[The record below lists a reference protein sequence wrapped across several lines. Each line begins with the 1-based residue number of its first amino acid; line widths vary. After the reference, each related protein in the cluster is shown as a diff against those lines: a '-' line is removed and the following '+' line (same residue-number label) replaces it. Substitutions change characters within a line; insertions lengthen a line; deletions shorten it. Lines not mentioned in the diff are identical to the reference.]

1 MSLEHVLAIV
11 GAIVP
16 VASAIAS
23 ALNQHVRDAQTKGEA
38 VPSWLLHV
46 VAMINVAALNG
57 DKVVQ
62 LVKLVRG
69 GK

>member
-1 MSLEHVLAIV
+1 MSLDVLISLAGIV
-11 GAIVP
+11 VP
-16 VASAIAS
+16 VASAVAS
-23 ALNQHVRDAQTKGEA
+23 MLNQHVRDAQANGKA

-46 VAMINVAALNG
+46 VALVNAAALNG

-62 LVKLVRG
+62 LVKLVRC

>member
-1 MSLEHVLAIV
+1 MNIEHALAIV

-23 ALNQHVRDAQTKGEA
+23 ALNQHVRDAQAKGES

-46 VAMINVAALNG
+46 VTLVNAAALNG

-62 LVKLVRG
+62 LVKLMRG
-69 GK
+69 TK

>member
-1 MSLEHVLAIV
+1 MSLDVLISLAGIV
-11 GAIVP
+11 VP

-23 ALNQHVRDAQTKGEA
+23 MLNQHVRDAQAKGAA
-38 VPSWLLHV
+38 VPSWLLHI
-46 VAMINVAALNG
+46 VALVNAAALNG

>member
-1 MSLEHVLAIV
+1 MSLEHALAIV

-23 ALNQHVRDAQTKGEA
+23 AFNQHIRDAQAKGEA
-38 VPSWLLHV
+38 VPSWLVHV
-46 VAMINVAALNG
+46 VALVNVAALNG

-69 GK
+69 AK

>member
-1 MSLEHVLAIV
+1 MSIEHALAIV

-23 ALNQHVRDAQTKGEA
+23 ALNQHVRDVQSKGEA

-46 VAMINVAALNG
+46 IAMVNAAALNG

>member
-1 MSLEHVLAIV
+1 MSLEHALAIV

-16 VASAIAS
+16 IASAIAS
-23 ALNQHVRDAQTKGEA
+23 ALNQHVRDAQAKGET
-38 VPSWLLHV
+38 VPSWLLHIVAV
-46 VAMINVAALNG
+46 VNAAALNG

-69 GK
+69 AK

>member
-1 MSLEHVLAIV
+1 MSSEHALAIV

-23 ALNQHVRDAQTKGEA
+23 ALNQHVRDAQVKGEA
-38 VPSWLLHV
+38 IPSWLLHV
-46 VAMINVAALNG
+46 VTVVNAAALNG

-69 GK
+69 AK

>member
-1 MSLEHVLAIV
+1 MSLEHALAIV

-16 VASAIAS
+16 IASAIAS
-23 ALNQHVRDAQTKGEA
+23 ALNQHVRDAQAKGET
-38 VPSWLLHV
+38 VPSWLLHIVDV
-46 VAMINVAALNG
+46 VNAAALNG

-69 GK
+69 AK

>member
-1 MSLEHVLAIV
+1 MSLDVLITIAGV
-11 GAIVP
+11 VVP

-23 ALNQHVRDAQTKGEA
+23 ALNQHVRDAQAKGES

-46 VAMINVAALNG
+46 VAVVNAAALNG

-69 GK
+69 LK

>member
-1 MSLEHVLAIV
+1 MSLDVLITIAGV
-11 GAIVP
+11 VVP

-23 ALNQHVRDAQTKGEA
+23 ALNQHVRDAQAKGES

-46 VAMINVAALNG
+46 VAVVNAAALNG

-69 GK
+69 AK

>member
-1 MSLEHVLAIV
+1 MTLEHALAIV

-23 ALNQHVRDAQTKGEA
+23 GLNQHVREAQVKGET
-38 VPSWLLHV
+38 VPSWLVHV
-46 VAMINVAALNG
+46 VALVNVAALNG
-57 DKVVQ
+57 DKVAQ

>member
-1 MSLEHVLAIV
+1 MTIEHALAIV

-23 ALNQHVRDAQTKGEA
+23 ALNQHVRDAQAKGES

-46 VAMINVAALNG
+46 VAVVNAAALNG

-69 GK
+69 AK

>member
-1 MSLEHVLAIV
+1 MSLDVLITIAGV
-11 GAIVP
+11 VVP

-23 ALNQHVRDAQTKGEA
+23 ALNQHVRDAQAKGES

-46 VAMINVAALNG
+46 VAVVNAAALNG

-62 LVKLVRG
+62 IVKLVRG
-69 GK
+69 AK

>member
-1 MSLEHVLAIV
+1 MTLEHALAIV

-16 VASAIAS
+16 AASAIAS
-23 ALNQHVRDAQTKGEA
+23 ALNQHVRDTQAKGES
-38 VPSWLLHV
+38 VPLWLLRV
-46 VAMINVAALNG
+46 VTLVNAAALNG

-69 GK
+69 PK

>member
-1 MSLEHVLAIV
+1 MTLEHALAIV

-23 ALNQHVRDAQTKGEA
+23 ALNQHVRDTQAKGET
-38 VPSWLLHV
+38 VPAWLLRLVAV
-46 VAMINVAALNG
+46 VNVAALNG

-69 GK
+69 AK

>member
-1 MSLEHVLAIV
+1 L
-11 GAIVP
+11 
-16 VASAIAS
+16 
-23 ALNQHVRDAQTKGEA
+23 

-46 VAMINVAALNG
+46 VAAVNAAALNG

-69 GK
+69 AK

>member
-1 MSLEHVLAIV
+1 MTLEHALAIV

-16 VASAIAS
+16 IASAIAS
-23 ALNQHVRDAQTKGEA
+23 ALNQHVRDAQAKGA
-38 VPSWLLHV
+38 TVPSWLLHV
-46 VAMINVAALNG
+46 VALVNAAALNG

-69 GK
+69 AK

>member
-1 MSLEHVLAIV
+1 MSLDVLISLAGIV
-11 GAIVP
+11 VP

-23 ALNQHVRDAQTKGEA
+23 ALNQHVRDAQAKGVS
-38 VPSWLLHV
+38 VPAWLLHLVAV
-46 VAMINVAALNG
+46 VNIAALNG

>member
-1 MSLEHVLAIV
+1 MSLDVLITIAGV
-11 GAIVP
+11 VVP

-23 ALNQHVRDAQTKGEA
+23 ALNHHVRDAQAKGES
-38 VPSWLLHV
+38 VPSWLLHIVAV
-46 VAMINVAALNG
+46 VNAAALNG

-69 GK
+69 AK

>member
-1 MSLEHVLAIV
+1 MSLEHALAVV

-23 ALNQHVRDAQTKGEA
+23 ALNQHVRDAQTKGKT
-38 VPSWLLHV
+38 VPSWMLHV
-46 VAMINVAALNG
+46 VALVNAAALNG

>member
-1 MSLEHVLAIV
+1 MSLDVLISLAGV
-11 GAIVP
+11 VVP

-23 ALNQHVRDAQTKGEA
+23 MLNQHVRDAQAKGA
-38 VPSWLLHV
+38 TVPSWLLHV
-46 VAMINVAALNG
+46 VALVNAAALNG

-69 GK
+69 AK

>member
-1 MSLEHVLAIV
+1 MTLEHALAIV
-11 GAIVP
+11 GATVP

-23 ALNQHVRDAQTKGEA
+23 ALNQHVRDAQANGEA
-38 VPSWLLHV
+38 VASWLLHV
-46 VAMINVAALNG
+46 VTLVNAAALNG

-69 GK
+69 AK

>member
-1 MSLEHVLAIV
+1 MTLEHALAIV

-23 ALNQHVRDAQTKGEA
+23 ALNQHVRDAQAKGET
-38 VPSWLLHV
+38 VPSWLLHIVAV
-46 VAMINVAALNG
+46 VNAAALNG

-69 GK
+69 AK

>member
-1 MSLEHVLAIV
+1 MTLEHALAIV

-23 ALNQHVRDAQTKGEA
+23 GLNQHVRDAQAKTET

-46 VAMINVAALNG
+46 VAVVNAAALNG

>member
-1 MSLEHVLAIV
+1 MSLEHALAIV

-16 VASAIAS
+16 IASAIAS
-23 ALNQHVRDAQTKGEA
+23 ALNQHVRDAQAKGET
-38 VPSWLLHV
+38 VPSWLLHIVAV
-46 VAMINVAALNG
+46 VNAAALNG
-57 DKVVQ
+57 DKVAQ

>member
-1 MSLEHVLAIV
+1 MSLEHALAIV

-23 ALNQHVRDAQTKGEA
+23 AFNQHIRDAQAKGEA
-38 VPSWLLHV
+38 VPSWLVHV
-46 VAMINVAALNG
+46 VALVNVAALNG

>member
-1 MSLEHVLAIV
+1 MTIDILISLAGIV
-11 GAIVP
+11 VP

-23 ALNQHVRDAQTKGEA
+23 ALNQHVRDAQAKGQTLSA
-38 VPSWLLHV
+38 WLLHLVAV
-46 VAMINVAALNG
+46 VNAAALNG

>member
-1 MSLEHVLAIV
+1 MTLEHALAIV

-16 VASAIAS
+16 IFSAIAS
-23 ALNQHVRDAQTKGEA
+23 ALNQHVRDAQAKGES
-38 VPSWLLHV
+38 VPAWLLHV
-46 VAMINVAALNG
+46 VALVNAAALNG

-69 GK
+69 AK

>member
-1 MSLEHVLAIV
+1 MTLEHALAIV

-16 VASAIAS
+16 IASAIAS
-23 ALNQHVRDAQTKGEA
+23 ALNQHVRDAQAKGEA
-38 VPSWLLHV
+38 VPSWLLHFVAV
-46 VAMINVAALNG
+46 VNVAALNG

>member
-1 MSLEHVLAIV
+1 MTLEHALAIV

-23 ALNQHVRDAQTKGEA
+23 ALNQHVRDAQAKGQTVSA
-38 VPSWLLHV
+38 WLLHV
-46 VAMINVAALNG
+46 VALVNVAALNG
-57 DKVVQ
+57 DKVMQ
-62 LVKLVRG
+62 FVKLVRG

>member
-1 MSLEHVLAIV
+1 MSLEHALAVV

-23 ALNQHVRDAQTKGEA
+23 ALNQHVRDAQTKGET
-38 VPSWLLHV
+38 VPSWMLHV
-46 VAMINVAALNG
+46 VALVNAAALNG

>member
-1 MSLEHVLAIV
+1 MSLEHALAIV

-16 VASAIAS
+16 IASAIAS
-23 ALNQHVRDAQTKGEA
+23 ALNQHVRDTQAKGA
-38 VPSWLLHV
+38 TVPSWLLHV
-46 VAMINVAALNG
+46 VALVNAAALNG

-69 GK
+69 AK

>member
-1 MSLEHVLAIV
+1 MSLDVLISLAGIV
-11 GAIVP
+11 VP

-23 ALNQHVRDAQTKGEA
+23 MLNQHVRDAQAKGEI

-46 VAMINVAALNG
+46 VTLVNAAALNG

-69 GK
+69 AK